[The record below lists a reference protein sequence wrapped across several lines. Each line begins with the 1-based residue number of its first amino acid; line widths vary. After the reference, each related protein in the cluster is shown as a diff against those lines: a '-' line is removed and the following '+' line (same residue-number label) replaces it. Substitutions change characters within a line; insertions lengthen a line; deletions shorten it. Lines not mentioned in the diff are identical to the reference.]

1 MPLGSKTKH
10 LPRALRRKTVAASTS
25 GFVEVETT
33 AAGASR
39 TEGITSEEVL
49 PERGGPKM
57 SMEPSGPA

>member
-1 MPLGSKTKH
+1 MAS
-10 LPRALRRKTVAASTS
+10 STS
-25 GFVEVETT
+25 GLVEVETT

-57 SMEPSGPA
+57 SMEPSGPAKEKHTPSASEESPR